1 MRKGAANPL
10 PTARALESYQQ
21 LPGAH
26 PVSIHVM
33 TTMPAKMIKTSRKRP
48 YNLLIVVPQL
58 SRTQAVA
65 VPYPQARKLKPSNF
79 ALHRSWMLNERA
91 FSQFA
96 SVTRSSVSLASAPCA
111 ATSRATL

>member
-33 TTMPAKMIKTSRKRP
+33 TTTPAKMIKASSKRP
-48 YNLLIVVPQL
+48 YNLLIAASQ
-58 SRTQAVA
+58 
-65 VPYPQARKLKPSNF
+65 LKPHPSG
-79 ALHRSWMLNERA
+79 RSPL
-91 FSQFA
+91 SL
-96 SVTRSSVSLASAPCA
+96 SSKLRPSL
-111 ATSRATL
+111 